1 VTCLAAKAPPLCT
14 THAPPLGRPAAM
26 DIGDIV
32 IYGGK
37 RFSVRGFDPAGV
49 EPRFIYIEDVKTG
62 ETISVSFA
70 APSGMRPGSAELRLV
85 ADEGLS

>member
-1 VTCLAAKAPPLCT
+1 
-14 THAPPLGRPAAM
+14 M

-32 IYGGK
+32 IYGGR

-49 EPRFIYIEDVKTG
+49 EPRFVYIQDVKTG
-62 ETISVSFA
+62 ETIPVSLP
-70 APSGMRPGSAELRLV
+70 APPGITPGSAGLRLV

>member
-1 VTCLAAKAPPLCT
+1 
-14 THAPPLGRPAAM
+14 M
-26 DIGDIV
+26 NIGDMV

-49 EPRFIYIEDVKTG
+49 EPRFVYIEDVKTG
-62 ETISVSFA
+62 ETISVSLP
-70 APSGMRPGSAELRLV
+70 APSAITPGSADLRLV